1 MLRRMAKVL
10 GESGRYVSNQAA
22 VKLQRI
28 LLSSIVIIAFA
39 SMVVGLILGRW
50 LFPVKPAP
58 SVSIPIMVS
67 LLVVMLWVCR
77 SFNRK
82 LDTLERE
89 RLSMQRGAAGE
100 IGVGLILQKLP
111 DNFYVINDLT
121 TPFGNLDH
129 VVVGPTGVFILDS
142 KSWRGVVAADGKGEL
157 LLNGKPTDKP
167 LVRQFIGRM
176 MGIRDKVK
184 LIASGPE
191 VFYEA
196 VFVFTAARVEANW
209 GKTSSVNCI
218 RDDQLHEYIMEK
230 NFGEGLETHLA
241 ERIAQ
246 AFLAVARMDK
256 DF

>member
-1 MLRRMAKVL
+1 MAKVL
-10 GESGRYVSNQAA
+10 GESGRYVSNQTV

-28 LLSSIVIIAFA
+28 LLSSILIISFA
-39 SMVVGLILGRW
+39 STVEGLILGRW
-50 LFPVKPAP
+50 LFPAKPAP

-67 LLVVMLWVCR
+67 LLVIMLWVWR
-77 SFNRK
+77 SFSGK
-82 LDTLERE
+82 MAILEKE
-89 RLSMQRGAAGE
+89 RSAMQRGAAGE
-100 IGVGLILQKLP
+100 IGVGSILQKFP

-121 TPFGNLDH
+121 TPFGNLHH
-129 VVVGPTGVFILDS
+129 VVVGPSGVFILDT
-142 KSWRGVVAADGKGEL
+142 KNWRGVVAADGKGEL

-167 LVRQFIGRM
+167 FVRQFIGRM

-184 LIASGPE
+184 LIAPGPE
-191 VFYEA
+191 AFHEA

-218 RDDQLHEYIMEK
+218 RDDQLHDYIVEK
-230 NFGEGLETHLA
+230 NFGERLEAHVA